1 MYNLLL
7 FTHVTIIAAWAGHV
21 KAVKNH
27 DQEQLRICKAY
38 VRWKWRQRVLTILK
52 VWRHQA
58 LYGRIDGLYSRQ
70 MLLKT
75 LAEQKFASNLL
86 EKHMADQTLELE
98 ECRTIVAKEIEKRKS
113 LEDELKVVSAERD
126 KNKMTNHHFEQ
137 ELRRVQSIIDCM
149 VSLNPHQIKHIQKIQ
164 PDFRFKERNIVLSKE
179 PSAEEKVAAAAAKAA
194 RKQAIE
200 DEERAAAA
208 EIEAMGEPVEV
219 DAEADSPNAPPTSD
233 AADTT
238 DPAGAMSGSETAD
251 NAGAEDT
258 LVHSEKHA
266 PPTLSELGAGLSTIA
281 ESAELE
287 TPAVTRPATPKSTEK
302 HGFEG
307 TSPPPTLLMQSHRNS
322 MKRHGDFNDSSS
334 TIDIDTARTDANEE
348 ESHTAGDSAASGLRA
363 DEPTTSTAAA
373 SPKTPSPESRPSS
386 PDKGDGS
393 STPAGGLIN
402 GPQMSEEDR
411 VLLLRVKWLLSRF
424 HDDAHQ
430 AALDAH
436 TKSSLELM
444 KDAQTAAQQKAVA
457 AAMAA
462 AEGNPNKSVKNSI
475 LNGKFAVPFFFNSV
489 LKHRSW
495 NDFH

>member
-1 MYNLLL
+1 M
-7 FTHVTIIAAWAGHV
+7 

-75 LAEQKFASNLL
+75 LAEQKFAANLL

-113 LEDELKVVSAERD
+113 LEDELKTVSAERD

-179 PSAEEKVAAAAAKAA
+179 PSAEEKVAAAAAKLA
-194 RKQAIE
+194 RKQANEAE
-200 DEERAAAA
+200 DLLRAAAEEDESPMPSRPATAPAPVAPTPESEITATDAPAPVDMSADVVVVDPDTPPAASQASESNDGDAVDLA
-208 EIEAMGEPVEV
+208 E
-219 DAEADSPNAPPTSD
+219 
-233 AADTT
+233 
-238 DPAGAMSGSETAD
+238 GSR
-251 NAGAEDT
+251 
-258 LVHSEKHA
+258 KHA
-266 PPTLSELGAGLSTIA
+266 APTLSETGPGLSTIA
-281 ESAELE
+281 ESTEME
-287 TPAVTRPATPKSTEK
+287 TPDTRPTTPSKLTMRPFDAP
-302 HGFEG
+302 H
-307 TSPPPTLLMQSHRNS
+307 SPPPNLLMQTHKNNS
-322 MKRHGDFNDSSS
+322 RRGAGFNDSSS
-334 TIDIDTARTDANEE
+334 TIDIDTARTDGNEE
-348 ESHTAGDSAASGLRA
+348 DGHTARTGSVGDIAKAE
-363 DEPTTSTAAA
+363 DTNTATA
-373 SPKTPSPESRPSS
+373 SPKTPAPESAADS
-386 PDKGDGS
+386 PTKAASDKEE
-393 STPAGGLIN
+393 GGLPG

-444 KDAQTAAQQKAVA
+444 KDAQVAAQQKAVA
-457 AAMAA
+457 AAMAS
-462 AEGNPNKSVKNSI
+462 AESNPSKSGKNTI
-475 LNGKFAVPFFFNSV
+475 ANRKYLRYTFFCVVYGWSR
-489 LKHRSW
+489 LALC
-495 NDFH
+495 